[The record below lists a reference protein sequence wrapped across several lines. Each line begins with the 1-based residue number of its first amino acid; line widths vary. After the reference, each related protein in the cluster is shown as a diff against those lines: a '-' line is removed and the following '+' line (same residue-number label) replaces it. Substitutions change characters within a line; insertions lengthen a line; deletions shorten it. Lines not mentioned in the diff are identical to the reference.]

1 MVCEQLKDRLPDY
14 WSGDLTEDD
23 RRKVEAHLASCA
35 SCRLSANDLGETWLA
50 LASIGDEAP
59 SSSMRIRFGQMLEA
73 FQAGV
78 EQGEHRPRTS
88 REVIWWRGW
97 RNPPIGRLVRQAM
110 FVTALLAGGFFIGYA
125 RRPAES
131 PSDAIGVL
139 RDEVHDLRRT
149 LVLSLLE
156 QQSAT
161 ERLRAFNWTAR
172 VDQPNE
178 EILNALLSALHH
190 DPNINVR
197 LRAVE
202 ALGGLVQN
210 TLVRQGLIDAASQEE
225 SPLVQIALID
235 LFIELPEQQAT
246 VGLRRLLQK
255 RTLYEGVRQRAEQG
269 IHQVSGR

>member
-1 MVCEQLKDRLPDY
+1 MVCGQIEDHLPDF
-14 WSGDLTEDD
+14 WSGNLNEDD
-23 RRKVEAHLASCA
+23 RRELEAHLALCP
-35 SCRLSANDLGETWLA
+35 SCRFTANGLGETWLA
-50 LASIGDEAP
+50 LASIADEAP
-59 SSSMRIRFGQMLEA
+59 SPSIRVRFAQIVEA

-78 EQGEHRPRTS
+78 EQGEHRRRTPPAAIWS
-88 REVIWWRGW
+88 LGWWR
-97 RNPPIGRLVRQAM
+97 PPFGRIVGQAV
-110 FVTALLAGGFFIGYA
+110 FLTALLAGSFFMGYA
-125 RRPAES
+125 QRAAEP
-131 PSDAIGVL
+131 PSDVVSLL
-139 RDEVHDLRRT
+139 REELLDLRRT

-161 ERLRAFNWTAR
+161 ERLRAFSWTGH

-210 TLVRQGLIDAASQEE
+210 TLVRQGLIDAAYQEE

-255 RTLYEGVRQRAEQG
+255 RTLYEDVRQRAEQG